1 MTNFV
6 SLTYRTHFFKLSR
19 RTVGIALS
27 KILDLNKTEHIRCY
41 DNDIVLSN
49 HFDVITLERLPW
61 KLGRPLFAMCLQ
73 GSATVKVNL
82 QEYKISSNELV
93 TLMPDAIVHGY
104 SFSDDFKGVMVLVSK
119 SVAED
124 LLPDITSVLPI
135 LMDFRQSPVIKLM
148 PDEAKSLY
156 EFYNFIWEK
165 LPKVYGDYGKH
176 ELNGLLLSIFYE
188 VLSVYKERF
197 AYDKFKRT
205 RNEETFYKFYSL
217 IEKEYC
223 KERSVV
229 HYADRLCIS
238 PKHLSM
244 VVKKVSGRTASD
256 WIDDYVILQA
266 KQMLRSSSLT
276 IQEVS
281 RELNFSNQSF
291 FGKYFK
297 KHVGM
302 SPSEYR
308 AKGQM

>member
-1 MTNFV
+1 M
-6 SLTYRTHFFKLSR
+6 
-19 RTVGIALS
+19 S

-49 HFDVITLERLPW
+49 HFDVITIERLPW

-156 EFYNFIWEK
+156 DFYNFIWEK
-165 LPKVYGDYGKH
+165 LPRVYGDYGKH

-217 IEKEYC
+217 IAKEYC

-308 AKGQM
+308 AKGQV

>member
-1 MTNFV
+1 MSV
-6 SLTYRTHFFKLSR
+6 
-19 RTVGIALS
+19 ALS
-27 KILDLNKTEHIRCY
+27 KILDLTKAEHVRSY
-41 DNDIVLSN
+41 DNDIVLFN

-61 KLGRPLFAMCLQ
+61 KLSRPLFAMCLQ

-82 QEYKISSNELV
+82 HEYRICSNELV
-93 TLMPDAIVHGY
+93 TLMPDAIIHGY
-104 SFSDDFKGVMVLVSK
+104 SFSDDFSGVMVLLSN
-119 SVAED
+119 SVAEE

-156 EFYNFIWEK
+156 EFYKFIWNK
-165 LPKVYGDYGKH
+165 IPRVHGDYGKS

-188 VLSVYKERF
+188 VLSVCKER
-197 AYDKFKRT
+197 YTYGKFKRT

-223 KERSVV
+223 RERSVV
-229 HYADRLCIS
+229 YFADRLCIS

-266 KQMLRSSSLT
+266 KQLLRSSSLT

-308 AKGQM
+308 AKGQV

>member
-1 MTNFV
+1 MSV
-6 SLTYRTHFFKLSR
+6 
-19 RTVGIALS
+19 ALS
-27 KILDLNKTEHIRCY
+27 KILDLTKAEHVRSY
-41 DNDIVLSN
+41 DNDIVLFN

-61 KLGRPLFAMCLQ
+61 KLSRPLFAMCLQ

-82 QEYKISSNELV
+82 QEYRICGNELV
-93 TLMPDAIVHGY
+93 TLMPDAIIHGY
-104 SFSDDFKGVMVLVSK
+104 SFSDDFSGVMVLLSN
-119 SVAED
+119 SVAEE

-156 EFYNFIWEK
+156 EFYKFIWNK
-165 LPKVYGDYGKH
+165 IPRVHGDYGKS

-188 VLSVYKERF
+188 VLSVCKER
-197 AYDKFKRT
+197 YTYGKFKRT

-223 KERSVV
+223 RERSVV
-229 HYADRLCIS
+229 YFADRLCIS

-266 KQMLRSSSLT
+266 KQLLRSSSLT

-308 AKGQM
+308 AKGKV

>member
-1 MTNFV
+1 MSV
-6 SLTYRTHFFKLSR
+6 
-19 RTVGIALS
+19 ALS
-27 KILDLNKTEHIRCY
+27 KILDLTKAEHVRSY
-41 DNDIVLSN
+41 DNDIVLFN

-61 KLGRPLFAMCLQ
+61 KLSRPLFAMCLQ

-82 QEYKISSNELV
+82 QEYRICGNELV
-93 TLMPDAIVHGY
+93 TLMPDAIIHGY
-104 SFSDDFKGVMVLVSK
+104 SFSDDFSGVMVLLSN
-119 SVAED
+119 SVAEE

-156 EFYNFIWEK
+156 EFYKFIWDK
-165 LPKVYGDYGKH
+165 IPRVHGDYGKS

-188 VLSVYKERF
+188 VLSVCKER
-197 AYDKFKRT
+197 YTYGKFKRT

-223 KERSVV
+223 RERSVV
-229 HYADRLCIS
+229 YFADRLCIS

-256 WIDDYVILQA
+256 WIDEYVILQA
-266 KQMLRSSSLT
+266 KQLLRSSSLT

-308 AKGQM
+308 AKGKV

>member
-1 MTNFV
+1 M
-6 SLTYRTHFFKLSR
+6 
-19 RTVGIALS
+19 GIALS

-49 HFDVITLERLPW
+49 HFDVITIERLPW

-156 EFYNFIWEK
+156 DFYNFIWEK

-302 SPSEYR
+302 SPSDYR

>member
-1 MTNFV
+1 M
-6 SLTYRTHFFKLSR
+6 
-19 RTVGIALS
+19 S

-49 HFDVITLERLPW
+49 HFDVITIERLPW

-148 PDEAKSLY
+148 SDEAKSLY
-156 EFYNFIWEK
+156 DFYNFIWEK

>member
-1 MTNFV
+1 MSV
-6 SLTYRTHFFKLSR
+6 
-19 RTVGIALS
+19 ALS
-27 KILDLNKTEHIRCY
+27 KILDLTKAEHVRSY
-41 DNDIVLSN
+41 DNDIVLFN

-61 KLGRPLFAMCLQ
+61 KLSRPLFAMCLQ

-82 QEYKISSNELV
+82 QEYRICGNELV
-93 TLMPDAIVHGY
+93 TLMPDAIIHGY
-104 SFSDDFKGVMVLVSK
+104 SFSDDFSGVMVLLSN
-119 SVAED
+119 SVAEE

-156 EFYNFIWEK
+156 EFYKFIWDK
-165 LPKVYGDYGKH
+165 IPRVHGDYGKS

-188 VLSVYKERF
+188 VLSVCKER
-197 AYDKFKRT
+197 YTYGKFKRT

-223 KERSVV
+223 RERSVV
-229 HYADRLCIS
+229 YFADRLCIS

-266 KQMLRSSSLT
+266 KQLLRSSSLT

-308 AKGQM
+308 AKGKV

>member
-49 HFDVITLERLPW
+49 HFDVITIERLPW

>member
-1 MTNFV
+1 M
-6 SLTYRTHFFKLSR
+6 
-19 RTVGIALS
+19 GIALS
-27 KILDLNKTEHIRCY
+27 KILDLNKTEHVRCY

-49 HFDVITLERLPW
+49 HFDVITIERLPW

-156 EFYNFIWEK
+156 DFYNFIWEK

-205 RNEETFYKFYSL
+205 RNEEMFYKFYSL

>member
-1 MTNFV
+1 M
-6 SLTYRTHFFKLSR
+6 
-19 RTVGIALS
+19 GIALS

-49 HFDVITLERLPW
+49 HFDVITIERLPW

-148 PDEAKSLY
+148 PDEAKSLHD
-156 EFYNFIWEK
+156 FYNFIWEK

>member
-1 MTNFV
+1 M
-6 SLTYRTHFFKLSR
+6 
-19 RTVGIALS
+19 S

-41 DNDIVLSN
+41 DNDIVLSK
-49 HFDVITLERLPW
+49 HFDVITIERLPW

-156 EFYNFIWEK
+156 DFYNFIWEK

>member
-1 MTNFV
+1 
-6 SLTYRTHFFKLSR
+6 
-19 RTVGIALS
+19 
-27 KILDLNKTEHIRCY
+27 
-41 DNDIVLSN
+41 
-49 HFDVITLERLPW
+49 
-61 KLGRPLFAMCLQ
+61 MCLQ

-82 QEYKISSNELV
+82 QEYRICGNELV
-93 TLMPDAIVHGY
+93 TLMPDAIIHGY
-104 SFSDDFKGVMVLVSK
+104 SFSDDFSGVMVLLSN
-119 SVAED
+119 SVAEE

-156 EFYNFIWEK
+156 EFYKFIWDK
-165 LPKVYGDYGKH
+165 IPRVHGDYGKS

-188 VLSVYKERF
+188 VLSVCKER
-197 AYDKFKRT
+197 YTYGKFKRT

-223 KERSVV
+223 RERSVV
-229 HYADRLCIS
+229 YFADRLCIS

-266 KQMLRSSSLT
+266 KQLLRSSSLT

-308 AKGQM
+308 AKGKV

>member
-1 MTNFV
+1 MSV
-6 SLTYRTHFFKLSR
+6 
-19 RTVGIALS
+19 ALS
-27 KILDLNKTEHIRCY
+27 KILDLTKAEHVRSY
-41 DNDIVLSN
+41 DNDIVLFN

-61 KLGRPLFAMCLQ
+61 KLSRPLFAMCLQ

-82 QEYKISSNELV
+82 QEYRICGNELV

-104 SFSDDFKGVMVLVSK
+104 SFSDDFSGVMVLLSN
-119 SVAED
+119 SVAEE

-156 EFYNFIWEK
+156 EFYKFIWDK
-165 LPKVYGDYGKH
+165 IPRVHGDYGKS

-188 VLSVYKERF
+188 VLSVCKER
-197 AYDKFKRT
+197 YTYGKFKRT

-223 KERSVV
+223 RERSVV
-229 HYADRLCIS
+229 YFADRLCIS

-266 KQMLRSSSLT
+266 KQLLRSSSLT

-308 AKGQM
+308 AKGKV

>member
-1 MTNFV
+1 M
-6 SLTYRTHFFKLSR
+6 
-19 RTVGIALS
+19 S

-49 HFDVITLERLPW
+49 HFDVITIERLPW

-156 EFYNFIWEK
+156 DFYNFIWEK

-297 KHVGM
+297 KHVGL

>member
-1 MTNFV
+1 MT
-6 SLTYRTHFFKLSR
+6 K
-19 RTVGIALS
+19 A
-27 KILDLNKTEHIRCY
+27 EHVRSY
-41 DNDIVLSN
+41 DNDIVLFN

-61 KLGRPLFAMCLQ
+61 KLSRPLFAMCLQ

-82 QEYKISSNELV
+82 QEYRICGNELV
-93 TLMPDAIVHGY
+93 TLMPDAIIHGY
-104 SFSDDFKGVMVLVSK
+104 SFSDDFSGVMVLLSN
-119 SVAED
+119 SVAEE

-156 EFYNFIWEK
+156 EFYKFIWDK
-165 LPKVYGDYGKH
+165 IPRVHGDYGKS

-188 VLSVYKERF
+188 VLSVCKER
-197 AYDKFKRT
+197 YTYGKFKRT

-217 IEKEYC
+217 IEQEYC
-223 KERSVV
+223 RERSVV
-229 HYADRLCIS
+229 YFADRLCIS

-266 KQMLRSSSLT
+266 KQLLRSSSLT

-308 AKGQM
+308 AKGKV

>member
-1 MTNFV
+1 M
-6 SLTYRTHFFKLSR
+6 
-19 RTVGIALS
+19 GIALS

-49 HFDVITLERLPW
+49 HFDVITIERLPW

-156 EFYNFIWEK
+156 DFYNFIWEK

>member
-1 MTNFV
+1 M
-6 SLTYRTHFFKLSR
+6 S
-19 RTVGIALS
+19 IALS
-27 KILDLNKTEHIRCY
+27 KILNFLKTEHIRSY
-41 DNDIVLSN
+41 DNDIVLFN

-82 QEYKISSNELV
+82 QEYRICSNELV
-93 TLMPDAIVHGY
+93 TLMPDAIIHGY
-104 SFSDDFKGVMVLVSK
+104 SFSDDFSGVMVLLSN
-119 SVAED
+119 SVAEE

-156 EFYNFIWEK
+156 EFYKFIWDK
-165 LPKVYGDYGKH
+165 MPRVHGDYGKS

-188 VLSVYKERF
+188 VLSVCKER
-197 AYDKFKRT
+197 YSYSKFKRT

-223 KERSVV
+223 RERSVV
-229 HYADRLCIS
+229 YFADRLCIS

-266 KQMLRSSSLT
+266 KQLLRSSALT

-308 AKGQM
+308 AKGKV

>member
-1 MTNFV
+1 M
-6 SLTYRTHFFKLSR
+6 
-19 RTVGIALS
+19 S

-49 HFDVITLERLPW
+49 HFDVITIERLPW

>member
-1 MTNFV
+1 M
-6 SLTYRTHFFKLSR
+6 
-19 RTVGIALS
+19 GIALS

-49 HFDVITLERLPW
+49 HFDVITIERLPW

>member
-1 MTNFV
+1 MT
-6 SLTYRTHFFKLSR
+6 K
-19 RTVGIALS
+19 A
-27 KILDLNKTEHIRCY
+27 EHVRSY
-41 DNDIVLSN
+41 DNDIVLFN

-61 KLGRPLFAMCLQ
+61 KLSRPLFAMCLQ

-82 QEYKISSNELV
+82 QEYRICGNELV
-93 TLMPDAIVHGY
+93 TLMPDAIIHGY
-104 SFSDDFKGVMVLVSK
+104 SFSDDFSGVMVLLSN
-119 SVAED
+119 SVAEE

-156 EFYNFIWEK
+156 EFYKFIWNK
-165 LPKVYGDYGKH
+165 IPRVHGDYGKS

-188 VLSVYKERF
+188 VLSVCKER
-197 AYDKFKRT
+197 YTYGKFKRT

-223 KERSVV
+223 RERSVV
-229 HYADRLCIS
+229 YFADRLCIS

-266 KQMLRSSSLT
+266 KQLLRSSSLT

-308 AKGQM
+308 AKGKV

>member
-1 MTNFV
+1 MT
-6 SLTYRTHFFKLSR
+6 K
-19 RTVGIALS
+19 A
-27 KILDLNKTEHIRCY
+27 EHVRSY
-41 DNDIVLSN
+41 DNDIVLFN

-61 KLGRPLFAMCLQ
+61 KLSRPLFAMCLQ

-82 QEYKISSNELV
+82 QEYRICGNELV
-93 TLMPDAIVHGY
+93 TLMPDAIIHGY
-104 SFSDDFKGVMVLVSK
+104 SFSDDFSGVMVLLSN
-119 SVAED
+119 SVAEE

-156 EFYNFIWEK
+156 EFYKFIWDK
-165 LPKVYGDYGKH
+165 IPRVHGDYGKS
-176 ELNGLLLSIFYE
+176 ELNGLMLSIFYE
-188 VLSVYKERF
+188 VLSVCKER
-197 AYDKFKRT
+197 YTYGKFKRT

-223 KERSVV
+223 RERSVV
-229 HYADRLCIS
+229 YFADRLCIS

-266 KQMLRSSSLT
+266 KQLLRSSSLT

-308 AKGQM
+308 AKGKV

>member
-1 MTNFV
+1 MT
-6 SLTYRTHFFKLSR
+6 K
-19 RTVGIALS
+19 A
-27 KILDLNKTEHIRCY
+27 EHVRSY
-41 DNDIVLSN
+41 DNDIVLFN

-61 KLGRPLFAMCLQ
+61 KLSRPLFAMCLQ

-82 QEYKISSNELV
+82 QEYRICGNELV
-93 TLMPDAIVHGY
+93 TLMPDAIIHGY
-104 SFSDDFKGVMVLVSK
+104 SFSDDFSGVMVLLSN
-119 SVAED
+119 SVAEE

-156 EFYNFIWEK
+156 EFYKFIWDK
-165 LPKVYGDYGKH
+165 IPRVHGDYGKS

-188 VLSVYKERF
+188 VLSVCKER
-197 AYDKFKRT
+197 YTYGKFKRT

-223 KERSVV
+223 RERSVV
-229 HYADRLCIS
+229 YFADRLCIS

-266 KQMLRSSSLT
+266 KQLLRSSSLT

-308 AKGQM
+308 AKGKV

>member
-1 MTNFV
+1 MSV
-6 SLTYRTHFFKLSR
+6 
-19 RTVGIALS
+19 ALS
-27 KILDLNKTEHIRCY
+27 KILDLTKAEHVRSY
-41 DNDIVLSN
+41 DNDIVLFN

-61 KLGRPLFAMCLQ
+61 KLSRPLFAMCLQ

-82 QEYKISSNELV
+82 HEYRICGNELV
-93 TLMPDAIVHGY
+93 TLMPDAIIHGY
-104 SFSDDFKGVMVLVSK
+104 SFSDDFSGVMVLLSN
-119 SVAED
+119 SVAEE

-156 EFYNFIWEK
+156 EFYKFIWDK
-165 LPKVYGDYGKH
+165 IPRVHGDYGKS

-188 VLSVYKERF
+188 VLSVCKER
-197 AYDKFKRT
+197 YTYGKFKRT

-223 KERSVV
+223 RERSVV
-229 HYADRLCIS
+229 YFADRLCIS

-266 KQMLRSSSLT
+266 KQLLRSSSLT

-308 AKGQM
+308 AKGQV

>member
-1 MTNFV
+1 MT
-6 SLTYRTHFFKLSR
+6 K
-19 RTVGIALS
+19 A
-27 KILDLNKTEHIRCY
+27 EHVRSY
-41 DNDIVLSN
+41 DNDIVLFN

-61 KLGRPLFAMCLQ
+61 KLSRPLFAMCLQ

-82 QEYKISSNELV
+82 HEYRICGNELV
-93 TLMPDAIVHGY
+93 TLMPDAIIHGY
-104 SFSDDFKGVMVLVSK
+104 SFSDDFSGVMVLLSN
-119 SVAED
+119 SVAEE

-156 EFYNFIWEK
+156 EFYKFIWDK
-165 LPKVYGDYGKH
+165 IPRVHGDYGKS

-188 VLSVYKERF
+188 VLSVCKERY
-197 AYDKFKRT
+197 AYGKFKRT

-223 KERSVV
+223 RERSVV
-229 HYADRLCIS
+229 YFADRLCIS

-266 KQMLRSSSLT
+266 KQLLRSSSLT

-308 AKGQM
+308 AKGKV

>member
-1 MTNFV
+1 MT
-6 SLTYRTHFFKLSR
+6 K
-19 RTVGIALS
+19 A
-27 KILDLNKTEHIRCY
+27 EHVRSY
-41 DNDIVLSN
+41 DNDIVLFN

-61 KLGRPLFAMCLQ
+61 KLSRPLFAMCLQ

-82 QEYKISSNELV
+82 HEYRICGNELV
-93 TLMPDAIVHGY
+93 TLMPDAIIHGY
-104 SFSDDFKGVMVLVSK
+104 SFSDDFSGVMVLLSN
-119 SVAED
+119 SVAEE

-156 EFYNFIWEK
+156 EFYKFIWDK
-165 LPKVYGDYGKH
+165 IPRVHGDYGKS

-188 VLSVYKERF
+188 VLSVCKER
-197 AYDKFKRT
+197 YTYGKFKRT

-223 KERSVV
+223 RERSVV
-229 HYADRLCIS
+229 YFADRLCIS

-266 KQMLRSSSLT
+266 KQLLRSSSLT

-308 AKGQM
+308 AKGKV

>member
-1 MTNFV
+1 MSV
-6 SLTYRTHFFKLSR
+6 
-19 RTVGIALS
+19 ALS
-27 KILDLNKTEHIRCY
+27 KILDLTKAEHVRSY
-41 DNDIVLSN
+41 DNDIVLFN

-61 KLGRPLFAMCLQ
+61 KLSRPLFAMCLQ

-82 QEYKISSNELV
+82 QEYRICGNELV
-93 TLMPDAIVHGY
+93 TLMPDAIIHGY
-104 SFSDDFKGVMVLVSK
+104 SFSDDFSGVMVLLSN
-119 SVAED
+119 SVAEE

-156 EFYNFIWEK
+156 EFYKFIWDK
-165 LPKVYGDYGKH
+165 IPRVHGDYGKS

-188 VLSVYKERF
+188 VLSVCKER
-197 AYDKFKRT
+197 YSYGKFKRT

-223 KERSVV
+223 RERSVV
-229 HYADRLCIS
+229 YFADRLCIS

-266 KQMLRSSSLT
+266 KQLLRSSSLT

-308 AKGQM
+308 AKGQV

>member
-1 MTNFV
+1 M
-6 SLTYRTHFFKLSR
+6 
-19 RTVGIALS
+19 S

-49 HFDVITLERLPW
+49 HFDVITIERLPW

-104 SFSDDFKGVMVLVSK
+104 SFSDDFRGVMVLVSK

-156 EFYNFIWEK
+156 DFYNFIWEK

>member
-1 MTNFV
+1 M
-6 SLTYRTHFFKLSR
+6 
-19 RTVGIALS
+19 S

-49 HFDVITLERLPW
+49 HFDVITIERLPW

-156 EFYNFIWEK
+156 DFYNFIWEK

>member
-1 MTNFV
+1 M
-6 SLTYRTHFFKLSR
+6 
-19 RTVGIALS
+19 S

-49 HFDVITLERLPW
+49 HFDVITIERLPW

-104 SFSDDFKGVMVLVSK
+104 SFSDDFKGVMVIVSK

-156 EFYNFIWEK
+156 DFYNFIWEK

>member
-1 MTNFV
+1 M
-6 SLTYRTHFFKLSR
+6 
-19 RTVGIALS
+19 GIALS

-49 HFDVITLERLPW
+49 HFDVITIERLPW

-156 EFYNFIWEK
+156 DFYNFIWEK
-165 LPKVYGDYGKH
+165 LPRVYGDYGKH

>member
-1 MTNFV
+1 MT
-6 SLTYRTHFFKLSR
+6 K
-19 RTVGIALS
+19 A
-27 KILDLNKTEHIRCY
+27 EHVRSY
-41 DNDIVLSN
+41 DNDIVLFN

-61 KLGRPLFAMCLQ
+61 KLSRPLFAMCLQ

-82 QEYKISSNELV
+82 QEYRICGNELV
-93 TLMPDAIVHGY
+93 TLMPDAIIHGY
-104 SFSDDFKGVMVLVSK
+104 SFSDDFSGVMVLLSN
-119 SVAED
+119 SVAEE

-156 EFYNFIWEK
+156 ELYKFIWDK
-165 LPKVYGDYGKH
+165 IPRVHGDYGKS

-188 VLSVYKERF
+188 VLSVCKER
-197 AYDKFKRT
+197 YTYGKFKRT

-223 KERSVV
+223 RERSVV
-229 HYADRLCIS
+229 YFADRLCIS

-266 KQMLRSSSLT
+266 KQLLRSSSLT

-308 AKGQM
+308 AKGQV

>member
-1 MTNFV
+1 MSV
-6 SLTYRTHFFKLSR
+6 
-19 RTVGIALS
+19 ALS
-27 KILDLNKTEHIRCY
+27 KILDLTKAEHVRSY
-41 DNDIVLSN
+41 DNDIVLFN

-61 KLGRPLFAMCLQ
+61 KLSRPLFAMCLQ

-82 QEYKISSNELV
+82 QEYRICGNELV
-93 TLMPDAIVHGY
+93 TLMPDAIIHGY
-104 SFSDDFKGVMVLVSK
+104 SFSDDFSGVMVLLSN
-119 SVAED
+119 SVAEE

-156 EFYNFIWEK
+156 EFYKFIWDK
-165 LPKVYGDYGKH
+165 IPRVHGDYGKS

-188 VLSVYKERF
+188 VLSVCKER
-197 AYDKFKRT
+197 YTYGKFKRT

-223 KERSVV
+223 RERSVV
-229 HYADRLCIS
+229 YFADRLCIS

-266 KQMLRSSSLT
+266 KQLLRSSSLT

-308 AKGQM
+308 AKGQV

>member
-1 MTNFV
+1 MSV
-6 SLTYRTHFFKLSR
+6 
-19 RTVGIALS
+19 ALS
-27 KILDLNKTEHIRCY
+27 KILDLTKAEHVRSY
-41 DNDIVLSN
+41 DNDIVLFN

-61 KLGRPLFAMCLQ
+61 KLSRPLFAMCLQ
-73 GSATVKVNL
+73 GSVTVKVNL
-82 QEYKISSNELV
+82 QEYRICGNELV
-93 TLMPDAIVHGY
+93 TLMPDAIIHGY
-104 SFSDDFKGVMVLVSK
+104 SFSDDFSGVMVLLSN
-119 SVAED
+119 SVAEE

-156 EFYNFIWEK
+156 EFYKFIWDK
-165 LPKVYGDYGKH
+165 IPRVHGDYGKS

-188 VLSVYKERF
+188 VLSVCKER
-197 AYDKFKRT
+197 YTYGKFKRT

-223 KERSVV
+223 RERSVV
-229 HYADRLCIS
+229 YFADRLCIS

-266 KQMLRSSSLT
+266 KQLLRSSSLT

-308 AKGQM
+308 AKGQV

>member
-1 MTNFV
+1 M
-6 SLTYRTHFFKLSR
+6 
-19 RTVGIALS
+19 GIALS

-49 HFDVITLERLPW
+49 HFDVITIERLPW

-148 PDEAKSLY
+148 PDEATSLY
-156 EFYNFIWEK
+156 DFYNFIWEK

>member
-1 MTNFV
+1 MT
-6 SLTYRTHFFKLSR
+6 K
-19 RTVGIALS
+19 A
-27 KILDLNKTEHIRCY
+27 EHVRSY
-41 DNDIVLSN
+41 DNDIVLFN

-82 QEYKISSNELV
+82 QEYRICGNELV
-93 TLMPDAIVHGY
+93 TLMPDAIIHGY
-104 SFSDDFKGVMVLVSK
+104 SFSDDFSGVMVLLSN
-119 SVAED
+119 SVAEE

-156 EFYNFIWEK
+156 EFYKFIWDK
-165 LPKVYGDYGKH
+165 IPRVHGDYGKS

-188 VLSVYKERF
+188 VLSVCKER
-197 AYDKFKRT
+197 YSYSKFKRT

-223 KERSVV
+223 RERSVV
-229 HYADRLCIS
+229 YFADRLCIS

-266 KQMLRSSSLT
+266 KQLLRSSSLT

-308 AKGQM
+308 AKGKV

>member
-1 MTNFV
+1 M
-6 SLTYRTHFFKLSR
+6 
-19 RTVGIALS
+19 GIALS

-49 HFDVITLERLPW
+49 HFDVITIERLPW

-156 EFYNFIWEK
+156 DFYNFIWEK

-266 KQMLRSSSLT
+266 KQRLRSSSLT